1 MIPVK
6 RGSTATA
13 HRPNNNLNFNEHNS
27 SPELGHG
34 LKLGVYGTITVKI
47 HRIRSTR
54 VV

>member
-6 RGSTATA
+6 RGSTASA
-13 HRPNNNLNFNEHNS
+13 HNNNLNFNVHNS

-47 HRIRSTR
+47 HSIRVIR

>member
-6 RGSTATA
+6 RGSTASA
-13 HRPNNNLNFNEHNS
+13 HNNNLNFNVHNS
-27 SPELGHG
+27 SPELG

-47 HRIRSTR
+47 HSIRVIK